1 MAYIANVKILVDEVD
16 ENTVSEKLNALLQA
30 AKTGSLNGDE
40 GWIVDW
46 QIGEIAPVDESLEDS
61 IVNGTYEEGEAFED
75 WVIFSPSECK
85 NENAGYWSNEWG
97 WTTFDE
103 ATHFNGIDPTTF
115 PVIPVSS
122 GNDAMLIMAKHRLEF
137 YRLMLIEQP
146 DDAAQ
151 NQTPIAFECFA
162 ENYDHAVDQAENAY
176 PGCKVLG
183 MDI

>member
-1 MAYIANVKILVDEVD
+1 MAYIANIKILVDEVD

-30 AKTGSLNGDE
+30 AKTGSPNGDE
-40 GWIVDW
+40 GWVVDW

-61 IVNGTYEEGEAFED
+61 IVNGTYEKGEAFED
-75 WVIFSPSECK
+75 WVIFSYSECK

-103 ATHFNGIDPTTF
+103 ATRFDGSGPINF
-115 PVIPVSS
+115 PISRE
-122 GNDAMLIMAKHRLEF
+122 NDAMLIMAKYRLEF

-151 NQTPIAFECFA
+151 NQEPIAFECFA
-162 ENYDHAVDQAENAY
+162 ENYDHALDQAENAY
-176 PGCKVLG
+176 PGCEV
-183 MDI
+183 I